1 LAQCEKYAGMSMVN
15 KASAGPLSG
24 LRVVDLTRYLSGPY
38 TTMILGDLGA
48 EIIKIEN
55 PDGGDFSRHVG
66 PFANGVSTYFLSIN
80 RGKKSVAVD
89 LKNKHG
95 RDIVLDLISTADVV
109 VENFIPGT
117 AARLGL
123 GFGDAKRRNQKIVF
137 ASCSGFGQT
146 GPYSGKPAFDM
157 LIQGMAGTVS
167 ITGEPDRPPVRVGF
181 SIGDIGAA
189 LFLATGILA
198 ALQQRDR
205 TGEAQWVDVAML
217 DCQVALLENAFSRF
231 LNVGEVP
238 QREGYRHP
246 VSTPVQIIETLD
258 GYMCLA
264 VANDQQWRKLC
275 LAVGRAE
282 LAEDQRFQTN
292 SDRTKNRQELESI
305 LVDVTKKRRT
315 SEWVE
320 LLEANGVPAGPVD
333 SIDAVATN
341 PQVIAREMIAAVDH
355 PVAGTLQVVNSP
367 IRFDGG
373 NQKPSKA
380 SPLLGEH
387 TGEVLRNLLHL
398 TQAQIDEL
406 AELGAIAPR
415 ENREGNQPSKQA
427 R

>member
-1 LAQCEKYAGMSMVN
+1 
-15 KASAGPLSG
+15 
-24 LRVVDLTRYLSGPY
+24 
-38 TTMILGDLGA
+38 
-48 EIIKIEN
+48 
-55 PDGGDFSRHVG
+55 
-66 PFANGVSTYFLSIN
+66 
-80 RGKKSVAVD
+80 
-89 LKNKHG
+89 
-95 RDIVLDLISTADVV
+95 
-109 VENFIPGT
+109 
-117 AARLGL
+117 
-123 GFGDAKRRNQKIVF
+123 
-137 ASCSGFGQT
+137 
-146 GPYSGKPAFDM
+146 
-157 LIQGMAGTVS
+157 
-167 ITGEPDRPPVRVGF
+167 
-181 SIGDIGAA
+181 
-189 LFLATGILA
+189 
-198 ALQQRDR
+198 
-205 TGEAQWVDVAML
+205 
-217 DCQVALLENAFSRF
+217 
-231 LNVGEVP
+231 
-238 QREGYRHP
+238 
-246 VSTPVQIIETLD
+246 
-258 GYMCLA
+258 
-264 VANDQQWRKLC
+264 LC

-387 TGEVLRNLLHL
+387 TGEVLGNLLHL